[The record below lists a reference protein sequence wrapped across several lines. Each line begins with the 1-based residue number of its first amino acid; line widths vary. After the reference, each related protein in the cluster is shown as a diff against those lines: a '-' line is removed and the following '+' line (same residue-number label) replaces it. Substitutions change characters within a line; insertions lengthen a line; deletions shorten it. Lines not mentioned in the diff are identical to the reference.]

1 MDLMDALTNI
11 GGGLFDL
18 GSKAVSGAGDF
29 FSSDFGQD
37 IGGRLVSGGLS
48 YLGADQT
55 IQAAQDAARM
65 QAQGLRD
72 VANIT
77 AAGGNPFSVGS
88 LGGTAEFDPET
99 KTALLN
105 LSPELSNIYSG
116 LLARSGM
123 FGSQAGL
130 YSSLDPFAAGD
141 LFYQQQQALVA
152 PEEERMRTDL
162 ETRLLSQGRLGTTG
176 GGRNIENLEKGL
188 ATARDARRI
197 SSFNQAQS
205 LIDALLGRES
215 ADIESA
221 TSLLDVPYQ
230 QGKLGMGIGGTVGSG
245 VSAASK
251 ARTGAVTG
259 LANAYATS
267 PLGTALTYGS
277 GLFGQPKKEKT

>member
-1 MDLMDALTNI
+1 MLYSTIILLISLIFFYTSFFIAKSFNLLDMPDTVRKIHQTPVPKI
-11 GGGLFDL
+11 GG
-18 GSKAVSGAGDF
+18 
-29 FSSDFGQD
+29 
-37 IGGRLVSGGLS
+37 I
-48 YLGADQT
+48 
-55 IQAAQDAARM
+55 I
-65 QAQGLRD
+65 
-72 VANIT
+72 
-77 AAGGNPFSVGS
+77 
-88 LGGTAEFDPET
+88 
-99 KTALLN
+99 
-105 LSPELSNIYSG
+105 IYSG

-130 YSSLDPFAAGD
+130 YSSLNPFAAGD

>member
-1 MDLMDALTNI
+1 MS
-11 GGGLFDL
+11 GLF
-18 GSKAVSGAGDF
+18 SSIASGVGNF
-29 FSSDFGQD
+29 FSNPLVQD
-37 IGGRLVSGGLS
+37 IGGRLISGGLS
-48 YLGADQT
+48 YLGADKT
-55 IQAAQDAARM
+55 IQAAQEAALA

-77 AAGGNPFSVGS
+77 AAGGNPYSVGS

-99 KTALLN
+99 KSALLN
-105 LSPELSNIYSG
+105 LSPELSDIYSG
-116 LLARSGM
+116 LLSRSGM

-176 GGRNIENLEKGL
+176 GGRNIEDLERGL
-188 ATARDARRI
+188 ATARDARRVA
-197 SSFNQAQS
+197 SFNQAQT

-215 ADIESA
+215 ADIEAA
-221 TSLLDVPYQ
+221 TSLLDVPLQ
-230 QGKLGMGIGGTVGSG
+230 QGKLGMGIGGTVGAG

-251 ARTGAVTG
+251 ARSDAVRG
-259 LANAYATS
+259 INNAFATS
-267 PLGTALTYGS
+267 PLGTALSYGA

>member
-1 MDLMDALTNI
+1 MS
-11 GGGLFDL
+11 GLF
-18 GSKAVSGAGDF
+18 SSIASGVGNF
-29 FSSDFGQD
+29 FSNPLVQD
-37 IGGRLVSGGLS
+37 IGGRLISGGLS
-48 YLGADQT
+48 YLGADKT
-55 IQAAQDAARM
+55 IQAAQEAALA

-77 AAGGNPFSVGS
+77 AAGGNPYSVGS

-99 KTALLN
+99 KSALLN

-116 LLARSGM
+116 LLSRSGM

-176 GGRNIENLEKGL
+176 GGRNIEDLERGL
-188 ATARDARRI
+188 ATARDARRVA
-197 SSFNQAQS
+197 SFNQAQN

-215 ADIESA
+215 ADIEAA
-221 TSLLDVPYQ
+221 TSLLDVPLQ
-230 QGKLGMGIGGTVGSG
+230 QGKLGMGIGGTVGAG

-251 ARTGAVTG
+251 ARSDAVRG
-259 LANAYATS
+259 INNAFATS
-267 PLGTALTYGS
+267 PLGTALSYGA

>member
-1 MDLMDALTNI
+1 MVLGAITSGLNTVL
-11 GGGLFDL
+11 GSSFTPTQVGSGLF
-18 GSKAVSGAGDF
+18 
-29 FSSDFGQD
+29 D
-37 IGGRLVSGGLS
+37 IGGRLISGGLS
-48 YLGADQT
+48 YLGADRS

-65 QAQGLRD
+65 QAEGLRD

-77 AAGGNPFSVGS
+77 AAGSNPYSVGS
-88 LGGTAEFDPET
+88 LGGTAEYDPET
-99 KTALLN
+99 KSALLN
-105 LSPELSNIYSG
+105 LSPELSDIYSG
-116 LLARSGM
+116 LLSRSGM

-176 GGRNIENLEKGL
+176 GGRNIEDLERGL
-188 ATARDARRI
+188 ATARDARRVA
-197 SSFNQAQS
+197 SFNQAQN

-215 ADIESA
+215 ADIEAA
-221 TSLLDVPYQ
+221 TSLLDVPLQ
-230 QGKLGMGIGGTVGSG
+230 QGKLGMGIGGTVGAG

-251 ARTGAVTG
+251 ARSDAVRG
-259 LANAYATS
+259 INNAFATS
-267 PLGTALTYGS
+267 PLGTALSYGA

>member
-1 MDLMDALTNI
+1 MS
-11 GGGLFDL
+11 GLF
-18 GSKAVSGAGDF
+18 SSIASGVGNF
-29 FSSDFGQD
+29 FSNPLVQD
-37 IGGRLVSGGLS
+37 IGGRLISGGLS
-48 YLGADQT
+48 YLGADKT
-55 IQAAQDAARM
+55 IQAAQEAALA

-77 AAGGNPFSVGS
+77 AAGSNPYSVGS
-88 LGGTAEFDPET
+88 LGGTAEYDPET
-99 KTALLN
+99 KSALLN
-105 LSPELSNIYSG
+105 LSPELSDIYSG
-116 LLARSGM
+116 LLSRSGM

-176 GGRNIENLEKGL
+176 GGRNIEDLERGL
-188 ATARDARRI
+188 ATARDARRVA
-197 SSFNQAQS
+197 SFNQAQT

-215 ADIESA
+215 ADIEAA
-221 TSLLDVPYQ
+221 TSLLDVPLQ
-230 QGKLGMGIGGTVGSG
+230 QGKLGMGIGGTVGAG

-251 ARTGAVTG
+251 ARSDAVRG
-259 LANAYATS
+259 INNAFATS
-267 PLGTALTYGS
+267 PLGTALSYGA

>member
-1 MDLMDALTNI
+1 M
-11 GGGLFDL
+11 GLFSDIVT
-18 GSKAVSGAGDF
+18 GVGDF
-29 FSSDFGQD
+29 FSNDLVQD

-77 AAGGNPFSVGS
+77 AAGSNPYSVGS

-99 KTALLN
+99 KSALLN

-116 LLARSGM
+116 LLSRSGM

-152 PEEERMRTDL
+152 PEEERMKTDL

-176 GGRNIENLEKGL
+176 GGRNIEDLERGL
-188 ATARDARRI
+188 ATARDARRVA
-197 SSFNQAQS
+197 SFNQAQT

-215 ADIESA
+215 SDIESA
-221 TSLLDVPYQ
+221 ISLLDVPYQ
-230 QGKLGMGIGGTVGSG
+230 QGKLGMGIGGEIGSS
-245 VSAASK
+245 VSEAGK
-251 ARTGAVTG
+251 ARTAAVQG
-259 LANAYATS
+259 LANASAVD
-267 PLGTALTYGS
+267 PLGTALTYGA
-277 GLFGQPKKEKT
+277 GLFGQPKKT